1 MSKKIIIMI
10 LGVAIIV
17 LSLIFFPNSNS
28 IDHKILEQT
37 FEVKAIYFA
46 NDGYAEVLF
55 HDKSNK
61 TKHVVLEI
69 LGMPKSFHREYAS
82 SSFVEK
88 IQLDSIPSYGWQS
101 IPIILSVT
109 HEELGDVGIK
119 TEIRPLGEIPAKII
133 FSRE

>member
-1 MSKKIIIMI
+1 MNKKI
-10 LGVAIIV
+10 LVAIFVAVVFVSSIAI
-17 LSLIFFPNSNS
+17 STNSNS

-88 IQLDSIPSYGWQS
+88 VQLDSIPSYGWQS
-101 IPIILSVT
+101 IPIIISVT
-109 HEELGDVGIK
+109 HEEFGDVGIK
-119 TEIRPLGEIPAKII
+119 TEIRPL
-133 FSRE
+133 